1 VNISELISFAPLI
14 SSTGSK
20 VKLDVLRK
28 KERKELEVPLLMN
41 RFLVAQYDDFDA
53 IPLYAVVGGCVFTPL
68 SLPLVSE
75 KKSNKGSSFSRYYRD
90 QRNGNEQM
98 IVLSK
103 VLNDEVNVGEYFICL
118 SSMVYDDHQCI
129 HILSPPDVRVSWLE
143 ESDSQVDQWL

>member
-1 VNISELISFAPLI
+1 LFERQDVNFSEFISFALLI

-28 KERKELEVPLLMN
+28 KERKELEVPLDMN

-53 IPLYAVVGGCVFTPL
+53 LPLYTVVGGCVFTPL

-103 VLNDEVNVGEYFICL
+103 VLNDEVNVGKYL
-118 SSMVYDDHQCI
+118 SLFNDI
-129 HILSPPDVRVSWLE
+129 
-143 ESDSQVDQWL
+143 